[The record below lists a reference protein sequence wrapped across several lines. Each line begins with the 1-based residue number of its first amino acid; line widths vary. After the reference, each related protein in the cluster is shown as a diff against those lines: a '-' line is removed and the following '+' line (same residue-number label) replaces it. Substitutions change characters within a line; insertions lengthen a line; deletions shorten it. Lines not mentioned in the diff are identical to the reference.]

1 MSGDIALTFSAEDF
15 AQALAQQDFDFQR
28 GSTVQGKVFSHTTD
42 GAYVDI
48 GGKSAAFMPIKEAS
62 IETADLPLEE
72 ALPLESERDFM
83 IIREQNADGQVL
95 LSIRRLEIQAVWERL
110 VQRQENNDIL
120 DVTVSGT
127 NRGGVI
133 AEVDG
138 LRGFIPRSHLV
149 GNKEDLEAFVGQTL
163 TVAFLEVSPE
173 NNKLVLSQRIAAR
186 TTAMG
191 ELTEGQLID
200 GTVSGIRPFGAFID
214 FAGVRGLL
222 HINQI
227 SKTYV
232 PSIGE
237 AFEVGTPI
245 KAVVVNIDT
254 EKQRIGLSTKVLEKY
269 PGEML
274 KDFDAVMAAAEERAS
289 DPAKLLAERDA
300 S

>member
-1 MSGDIALTFSAEDF
+1 MTFSIEDF
-15 AQALAQQDFDFQR
+15 AQALAQQDFNFQR

-48 GGKSAAFMPIKEAS
+48 GGKSAAFLPLKEAS
-62 IETADLPLEE
+62 VETASLPLED
-72 ALPLESERDFM
+72 ALPLDTERDFM
-83 IIREQNADGQVL
+83 IIREQNAEGQVV
-95 LSIRRLEIQAVWERL
+95 LSIRQLEIQAVWERL
-110 VQRQENNDIL
+110 VQRQDNSDIL

-127 NRGGVI
+127 NKGGVI

-163 TVAFLEVSPE
+163 TVAFLEVDPD

-191 ELTEGQLID
+191 ELTEGQLVD
-200 GTVSGIRPFGAFID
+200 GTVSGIKPFGAFID
-214 FAGVRGLL
+214 FGGVRGLL

-227 SKTYV
+227 SKSYV
-232 PSIGE
+232 SAMGE
-237 AFEVGTPI
+237 VFQVGTPI

-254 EKQRIGLSTKVLEKY
+254 AKQRIGLSTKVLEKY
-269 PGEML
+269 PGEIL
-274 KDFDAVMAAAEERAS
+274 KDFDGVMAAAAERAS
-289 DPAKLLAERDA
+289 DPAKVLAERDA
-300 S
+300 